1 MGVNARKA
9 NPMGLK
15 AEIQEAMKAAMKRG
29 DRVSVSTYRLLLSA
43 LHNEEIKS
51 RKELNTEEIHRVV
64 STLCKQR
71 TEAID
76 LYRKGG
82 RAELAE
88 KEEAELKV
96 LQRLLP
102 EPFSESEVRALIK
115 ASIEE
120 VGAKGV
126 QDLGKVMKQLMPKV
140 SGRTDG
146 KRVNELAKELLG
158 G

>member
-1 MGVNARKA
+1 
-9 NPMGLK
+9 MGLK
-15 AEIQEAMKAAMKRG
+15 VEIQEAMKAAMKGG
-29 DRVSVSTYRLLLSA
+29 DRLTVSTYRLLLSA

-51 RKELNTEEIHRVV
+51 RKELTSEEIHRVV

-71 TEAID
+71 TEAIE

-82 RAELAE
+82 RADLAE
-88 KEEAELKV
+88 KEGAELNV

-102 EPFSESEVRALIK
+102 EPLSEDEVRALIK
-115 ASIEE
+115 SSIDE
-120 VGAKGV
+120 VGAKSV

-146 KRVNELAKELLG
+146 KRVNELAKQLLG
-158 G
+158 S